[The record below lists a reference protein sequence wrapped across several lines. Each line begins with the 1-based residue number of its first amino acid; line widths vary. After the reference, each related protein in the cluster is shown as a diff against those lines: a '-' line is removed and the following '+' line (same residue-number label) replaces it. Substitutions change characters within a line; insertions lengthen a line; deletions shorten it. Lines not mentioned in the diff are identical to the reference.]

1 MAMELIS
8 AAFQVFRAVTVATME
23 RSTTL
28 ATTDSGGV
36 LRSSIQAMPGAASC
50 FTAMALLTGAT
61 AIRQMG
67 CLFVALGINLFD
79 SFDNLI
85 IF

>member
-1 MAMELIS
+1 
-8 AAFQVFRAVTVATME
+8 
-23 RSTTL
+23 
-28 ATTDSGGV
+28 
-36 LRSSIQAMPGAASC
+36 
-50 FTAMALLTGAT
+50 MALLTGAT